1 MSTEPAAG
9 ADLRNEPPI
18 LLRAEEVA
26 ILLGL
31 GRTKVFEML
40 AAGELPTVRI
50 GRCVRVPRTRL
61 DAWVRERTRSSSERT
76 PETRPVHL
84 EEP

>member
-1 MSTEPAAG
+1 VT
-9 ADLRNEPPI
+9 DLPDQPTI

-40 AAGELPTVRI
+40 ATGELPTVRI
-50 GRCVRVPRTRL
+50 GRCVRIPRREL
-61 DAWVRERTRSSSERT
+61 DHWVQARTQPQYRG
-76 PETRPVHL
+76 
-84 EEP
+84 EPPA